1 MKKIIDTLKN
11 SQTLKSIGVNIII
24 NFIVIAVMLV
34 LLNRNQNDSVKFIE
48 STIQKQEAVHVE
60 HEKEKEKE
68 IESKLSTIYT
78 VKKQNAEIVTRIKK
92 AEKKLDVLYTT
103 SMKKLNKKYDKEI
116 KDVSNT
122 SVDSTSSILS
132 RLLKDSI
139 N

>member
-78 VKKQNAEIVTRIKK
+78 VKKQNAEIVTRITK

-122 SVDSTSSILS
+122 SIDSTSSILS

>member
-34 LLNRNQNDSVKFIE
+34 LLNRNQNNSVKFIE

-78 VKKQNAEIVTRIKK
+78 VKKQNAEIVTRITK

>member
-78 VKKQNAEIVTRIKK
+78 VKKQNAEIVTRITK

>member
-78 VKKQNAEIVTRIKK
+78 VKKQNAEMVTRITK

>member
-48 STIQKQEAVHVE
+48 SSIQKQEAVHVE

-78 VKKQNAEIVTRIKK
+78 IKKQNAEIVTRITK

-116 KDVSNT
+116 KHVSNT

>member
-1 MKKIIDTLKN
+1 
-11 SQTLKSIGVNIII
+11 
-24 NFIVIAVMLV
+24 MLV
-34 LLNRNQNDSVKFIE
+34 LLNRNQNDSVRFIE

-78 VKKQNAEIVTRIKK
+78 VKKQNAEIVTRITK

>member
-1 MKKIIDTLKN
+1 MKIIDTLKN

-24 NFIVIAVMLV
+24 NFIVITVMLV
-34 LLNRNQNDSVKFIE
+34 LLNRNQKDSVKFIE
-48 STIQKQEAVHVE
+48 STIEKQEAIHVK

-68 IESKLSTIYT
+68 IESKLSTIYS
-78 VKKQNAEIVTRIKK
+78 VKKQNAEIVTRITK

-122 SVDSTSSILS
+122 SIDSTSSILS